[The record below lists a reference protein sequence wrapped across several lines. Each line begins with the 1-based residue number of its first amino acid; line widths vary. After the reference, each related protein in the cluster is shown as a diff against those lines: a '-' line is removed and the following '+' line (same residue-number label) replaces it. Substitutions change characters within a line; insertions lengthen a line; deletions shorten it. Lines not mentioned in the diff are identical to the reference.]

1 MWYKMIDILAHYL
14 FRGLLFVVACLAIHY
29 SIHIFVADQ
38 FIIPSSSM
46 YPTLMAGDRVIV
58 DKTIMGA
65 RIYTNYDFRK
75 GGQRLECIRLKGR
88 RRLKHNDI
96 VVFNF
101 HRVGNWENGINFE
114 INNVWCKRILGLP
127 GDTLTIQDG
136 IYYCNNYDYELGIVA
151 EQRKISHMPD
161 SILTVENGKVTSWQG
176 THHWTIKEMGPYYV
190 PRSGDRIQLT
200 PKEATLYR
208 HIIRLETGQETTFD
222 WEQNKVWI
230 NGREASHYTFQGNY
244 YFLGGDNAVDSYD
257 CRFLG
262 VVPEDY
268 IIGVVKMISYSKD
281 KHTGEIRWDRLCKS
295 L

>member
-1 MWYKMIDILAHYL
+1 MWSRLADKIMHYFCVGTVL
-14 FRGLLFVVACLAIHY
+14 LAIGIVLHY
-29 SIHIFVADQ
+29 GTHIFIADQ

-46 YPTLMAGDRVIV
+46 YPTLMEGDRVIV

-65 RIYTNYDFRK
+65 RIYTNYDFKR
-75 GGQRLECIRLKGR
+75 GGQRLESIRLKGR
-88 RRLKHNDI
+88 RLLKHNDI

-101 HRVGNWENGINFE
+101 HRVGNWESGINFE

-127 GDTLTIQDG
+127 GDTLTIQNG
-136 IYYCNNYDYELGIVA
+136 IYHCNNYDYELGVVS
-151 EQRKISHMPD
+151 EQRRIGQMPD
-161 SILTVENGKVTSWQG
+161 STLTSTSWQG
-176 THHWTIKEMGPYYV
+176 THHWTIKEMGPYYI
-190 PRSGDRIQLT
+190 PRSGDRIRLT

-222 WEQNKVWI
+222 WGQGKVWI
-230 NGREASHYTFQGNY
+230 DGKETDHYTFKENY
-244 YFLGGDNAVDSYD
+244 YFLGGDNATNSYD

-281 KHTGEIRWDRLCKS
+281 KQTGRIRWDRICKS